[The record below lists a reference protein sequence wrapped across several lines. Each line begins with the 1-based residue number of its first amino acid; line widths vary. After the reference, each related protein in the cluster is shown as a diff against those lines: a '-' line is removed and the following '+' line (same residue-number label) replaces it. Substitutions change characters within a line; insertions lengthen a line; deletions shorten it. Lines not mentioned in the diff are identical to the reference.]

1 MLRQRAPGGRTT
13 IRWQRA
19 RACRRRA
26 CRWRELVCRA
36 RGSRKGG
43 GMTHA
48 NAKTH
53 IHPTPHP
60 PASPV
65 GPTAYPWPVGYGA
78 RAIALRVAS
87 LASGVFDKTC
97 YVMYVTPAA
106 LLFLPLPPP
115 RASPLPSALRT
126 RRLRNLSSRRRRL
139 YLCPKPCHT
148 RCRARRP
155 AHCPCRY
162 PCLRLRR
169 CSSREPAQDLLL
181 LPTSTS
187 RRLYRAAPTRSRS
200 PSWPPSPR
208 TASSYPPSRATS
220 SATGEPTPCSS
231 HTAAAGQSPDTQ

>member
-1 MLRQRAPGGRTT
+1 MAQDSGAAAACAGGQDDDSMAARTSVPEESMSVAGACVPRERFTQGGRDD
-13 IRWQRA
+13 
-19 RACRRRA
+19 
-26 CRWRELVCRA
+26 
-36 RGSRKGG
+36 SRQCQN
-43 GMTHA
+43 TH
-48 NAKTH
+48 T
-53 IHPTPHP
+53 HPTPHP

-200 PSWPPSPR
+200 P
-208 TASSYPPSRATS
+208 
-220 SATGEPTPCSS
+220 
-231 HTAAAGQSPDTQ
+231 